1 MNNSAITNT
10 EASAKPVSKIQPR
23 YRKKPILTK
32 REKKELG
39 IGKDLGRASINN
51 IRVSASKAGL
61 VLDLIR
67 GKKLDEAKAICR
79 NTSRKA
85 SPFILKLLDSAE
97 ANAVNNNELN
107 SDLLYVAE
115 AYANQ
120 GPTMKRIRPR
130 ARGMAYRIR
139 KRTSHLTIVL
149 KEKV

>member
-1 MNNSAITNT
+1 MNNSAIANI
-10 EASAKPVSKIQPR
+10 EAAAETASKIQPR

-39 IGKDLGRASINN
+39 IGKDLGKASIRN

-79 NTSRKA
+79 NTRRKA
-85 SPFILKLLDSAE
+85 SPFILKLLDSAQ
-97 ANAVNNNELN
+97 ANAVNNNELS

-115 AYANQ
+115 AYADQ